1 MSTPKNLI
9 ILTTRSDDSDRSHKQ
24 HAAWQPRGR
33 FRYASAQ
40 SPGARRQ
47 RHEAH
52 TYQVPRVKTG
62 AVHRKGQ
69 EPLGDDFDRAYYSHT
84 RS

>member
-24 HAAWQPRGR
+24 HAARQPRGR
-33 FRYASAQ
+33 FRHASAQ
-40 SPGARRQ
+40 SPGARRE
-47 RHEAH
+47 RHEADADDM
-52 TYQVPRVKTG
+52 PRVKTG

>member
-24 HAAWQPRGR
+24 HAAWQPWGR
-33 FRYASAQ
+33 SRHAA
-40 SPGARRQ
+40 GRRPSTRRE

-52 TYQVPRVKTG
+52 AYQVPRVKTG
-62 AVHRKGQ
+62 AIHRKGQ
-69 EPLGDDFDRAYYSHT
+69 QPLGDDFDRADDADA

>member
-33 FRYASAQ
+33 SRHTAACG
-40 SPGARRQ
+40 PDTRRECY
-47 RHEAH
+47 EAH
-52 TYQVPRVKTG
+52 TYEVPRVKTG
-62 AVHRKGQ
+62 AIHRKGQ
-69 EPLGDDFDRAYYSHT
+69 QPLGDDFDRADDADA